1 MEKGGIF
8 ILSGPSGC
16 GKNTVYEGLRAL
28 DPDIVQTVSA
38 TTRKPRPGERN
49 GVDYYF
55 VTAPEF
61 KRRIDDGEFVEYV
74 TYGGN
79 CYGTLKSEVQRLTGL
94 GKTVV
99 LVIEVRGALNIK
111 RMFPESVSIFI
122 EPPSVEEL
130 VRRINKRGDN
140 NEAEIELRLN
150 IAKEEMTFRDKYDY
164 RVVNDDLDTCIREIY
179 DIMKKENDQ
188 NDQH

>member
-1 MEKGGIF
+1 MKKGGIF

-16 GKNTVYEGLRAL
+16 GKNTVYEGLTAL

-55 VTAPEF
+55 ITAPEF
-61 KRRIDDGEFVEYV
+61 KRRIDDGDFAEYV

-79 CYGTLKSEVQRLTGL
+79 CYGTLKSEVRRLSEM

-99 LVIEVRGALNIK
+99 LVIEVRGAQSIK
-111 RMFPESVSIFI
+111 QMFPGSVSIFI
-122 EPPSVEEL
+122 EPPSTQEL
-130 VRRINKRGDN
+130 VRRINKRGDSS
-140 NEAEIELRLN
+140 EAEIALRMN
-150 IAKEEMTFRDKYDY
+150 IAQDEMTYRDKYDY
-164 RVVNDDLDTCIREIY
+164 RVVNDDLETCIQEIY
-179 DIMKKENDQ
+179 HIMQKESDR

>member
-1 MEKGGIF
+1 MKKGGIF

-55 VTAPEF
+55 ETVEEF
-61 KRRIDDGEFVEYV
+61 KRRIDNDEFVEYV

-79 CYGTLKSEVQRLTGL
+79 NYGTLKSEVERLTAL

-111 RMFPESVSIFI
+111 RMFPEAVSVFI
-122 EPPSVEEL
+122 EPPSMEEL
-130 VRRINKRGDN
+130 IRRINKRGDN
-140 NEAEIELRLN
+140 NEAEIALRMN
-150 IAKEEMTFRDKYDY
+150 IAEDEMTYRDRYDY
-164 RVVNDDLDTCIREIY
+164 RVVNGELDTCIKEVY
-179 DIMKKENDQ
+179 DIIKKET
-188 NDQH
+188 DQHDQH

>member
-1 MEKGGIF
+1 MKKGGIF

-28 DPDIVQTVSA
+28 DPDIVQAVSA

-55 VTAPEF
+55 ETVEEF
-61 KRRIDDGEFVEYV
+61 KRRIDNDEFVEYV

-79 CYGTLKSEVQRLTGL
+79 NYGTLKSEVERLTAL

-111 RMFPESVSIFI
+111 RMFPEAVAVFI
-122 EPPSVEEL
+122 EPPSMEEL
-130 VRRINKRGDN
+130 IRRINKRGDN
-140 NEAEIELRLN
+140 NEAEIALRMN
-150 IAKEEMTFRDKYDY
+150 IARDEMTYRDRYDY
-164 RVVNDDLDTCIREIY
+164 RVVNGELDTCIKEVY
-179 DIMKKENDQ
+179 DIIKKET
-188 NDQH
+188 DQHDQH

>member
-1 MEKGGIF
+1 MEKGGIY

-55 VTAPEF
+55 ITVPEF
-61 KRRIDDGEFVEYV
+61 KRRIDNGEFVEYV

-79 CYGTLKSEVQRLTGL
+79 CYGTLKSEVQRLTEM

-111 RMFPESVSIFI
+111 QMFPSSVSVFI
-122 EPPSVEEL
+122 EPPSTEEL
-130 VRRINKRGDN
+130 IRRINKRGDN
-140 NEAEIELRLN
+140 SKAEIALRMN
-150 IAKEEMTFRDKYDY
+150 IADEEMTYRDKYDY
-164 RVVNDDLDTCIREIY
+164 RVVNDDLETCVKEIY
-179 DIMKKENDQ
+179 SIMKKENDS

>member
-1 MEKGGIF
+1 MKKGGIY

-16 GKNTVYEGLRAL
+16 GKNTVYEGLRAR
-28 DPDIVQTVSA
+28 DPDIVHTVSA
-38 TTRKPRPGERN
+38 TTRKPRLGERN

-55 VTAPEF
+55 ITVPEF
-61 KRRIDDGEFVEYV
+61 KQRIDNGEFVEYV

-79 CYGTLKSEVQRLTGL
+79 CYGTLKSEVQRLTDL

-111 RMFPESVSIFI
+111 QMYPQAVSVFI
-122 EPPSVEEL
+122 EPPSMEEL
-130 VRRINKRGDN
+130 IRRIDKRGEN

-164 RVVNDDLDTCIREIY
+164 RVVNDDLETCIQEIY
-179 DIMKKENDQ
+179 DIMKKES
-188 NDQH
+188 DQHDQH

>member
-1 MEKGGIF
+1 MKKGGIF

-55 VTAPEF
+55 ETVEEF
-61 KRRIDDGEFVEYV
+61 KRRIDNGEFVEYV

-79 CYGTLKSEVQRLTGL
+79 NYGTLKSEVERLTAL

-111 RMFPESVSIFI
+111 RMFPEAVAVFI
-122 EPPSVEEL
+122 EPPSMEEL
-130 VRRINKRGDN
+130 IRRINKRGDSN
-140 NEAEIELRLN
+140 DAEIALRMN
-150 IAKEEMTFRDKYDY
+150 IAEDEMTYRDRYDY
-164 RVVNDDLDTCIREIY
+164 RVVNGELDTCIKEVY
-179 DIMKKENDQ
+179 DIIKKET
-188 NDQH
+188 DQHDQH

>member
-1 MEKGGIF
+1 MKKGGIF

-16 GKNTVYEGLRAL
+16 GKNTVYEWLRAL

-55 VTAPEF
+55 ETVEEF
-61 KRRIDDGEFVEYV
+61 KRRIDNDEFVEYV

-79 CYGTLKSEVQRLTGL
+79 NYGTLKSEVERLTAL

-111 RMFPESVSIFI
+111 RMFPDVMRDIEQDSIRNFKFQPDTGNI
-122 EPPSVEEL
+122 VIDEPDE
-130 VRRINKRGDN
+130 GDYHFHF
-140 NEAEIELRLN
+140 E
-150 IAKEEMTFRDKYDY
+150 
-164 RVVNDDLDTCIREIY
+164 
-179 DIMKKENDQ
+179 
-188 NDQH
+188 

>member
-1 MEKGGIF
+1 MKKGGIY

-16 GKNTVYEGLRAL
+16 GKNTVYEGLTAL

-55 VTAPEF
+55 ITVPEF
-61 KRRIDDGEFVEYV
+61 KRRIDNGEFVEYV

-79 CYGTLKSEVQRLTGL
+79 CYGTLKSEVERLSAQ

-99 LVIEVRGALNIK
+99 LVIEVRGALRIK
-111 RMFPESVSIFI
+111 QMFPQAVSVFI
-122 EPPSVEEL
+122 EPPSMEEL
-130 VRRINKRGDN
+130 IRRINKRGDN
-140 NEAEIELRLN
+140 NDAEIALRLN
-150 IAKEEMTFRDKYDY
+150 IAKDEMTYRDRYDY
-164 RVVNDDLDTCIREIY
+164 RVVNDVLDTCIQEVYQI
-179 DIMKKENDQ
+179 IKKENDQ

>member
-1 MEKGGIF
+1 MKKGGIF
-8 ILSGPSGC
+8 ILSGPSGS

-55 VTAPEF
+55 ETVEEF
-61 KRRIDDGEFVEYV
+61 KRRIDNGEFVEYV

-79 CYGTLKSEVQRLTGL
+79 NYGTLKSEVERLTAL

-111 RMFPESVSIFI
+111 RMFPEAVSVFI
-122 EPPSVEEL
+122 EPPSMEEL
-130 VRRINKRGDN
+130 IRRINKRGDN
-140 NEAEIELRLN
+140 NEAEIALRMN
-150 IAKEEMTFRDKYDY
+150 IAEDEMTYRDRYDY
-164 RVVNDDLDTCIREIY
+164 RVVNGELDTCIKEVY
-179 DIMKKENDQ
+179 DIIKKETEQ
-188 NDQH
+188 HDQH

>member
-1 MEKGGIF
+1 MKKGGIF

-38 TTRKPRPGERN
+38 TTRKPRLGERN
-49 GVDYYF
+49 GVDYF
-55 VTAPEF
+55 FLTGPEF
-61 KRRIDDGEFVEYV
+61 KQRIDDGEFVEYV

-79 CYGTLKSEVQRLTGL
+79 CYGTLKSEVRRLTDL

-111 RMFPESVSIFI
+111 RMFPQAVAIFI
-122 EPPSVEEL
+122 EPPSMEEL
-130 VRRINKRGDN
+130 IRRINKRGDN
-140 NEAEIELRLN
+140 NDAEIELRMN

-164 RVVNDDLDTCIREIY
+164 RVVNDDLDTCIKDIY
-179 DIMKKENDQ
+179 QIMQKES
-188 NDQH
+188 DQHD

>member
-1 MEKGGIF
+1 MKKGGIF
-8 ILSGPSGC
+8 ILSGPSGS

-38 TTRKPRPGERN
+38 TTRKPRPGEKN

-55 VTAPEF
+55 ETVPEF
-61 KRRIDDGEFVEYV
+61 KRRIDNGEFVEYV

-79 CYGTLKSEVQRLTGL
+79 CYGTLKSEVVRLSES

-111 RMFPESVSIFI
+111 AAFPEAVAIFV
-122 EPPSVEEL
+122 EPPSMEEL
-130 VRRINKRGDN
+130 IRRLTKRGGNTDT
-140 NEAEIELRLN
+140 EIAMRMK
-150 IAKEEMTFRDKYDY
+150 IAQDEMTYKDKYDY
-164 RVVNDDLDTCIREIY
+164 CVVNDDLDDCVNKVYHII
-179 DIMKKENDQ
+179 KKENE
-188 NDQH
+188 QHD

>member
-1 MEKGGIF
+1 MKKGGIF

-38 TTRKPRPGERN
+38 TTRKPRLGERN
-49 GVDYYF
+49 GVDYF
-55 VTAPEF
+55 FLTGPEF
-61 KRRIDDGEFVEYV
+61 KQRIDDGEFVEYV

-79 CYGTLKSEVQRLTGL
+79 NYGTLKSEVERLSAM

-111 RMFPESVSIFI
+111 RMFPQAVSVFI
-122 EPPSVEEL
+122 EPPSTEEL
-130 VRRINKRGDN
+130 IRRINKRGDN
-140 NEAEIELRLN
+140 NDAEIELRMN

-164 RVVNDDLDTCIREIY
+164 RVVNDDLDTCIKDIY
-179 DIMKKENDQ
+179 QIMQKES
-188 NDQH
+188 DQHD

>member
-1 MEKGGIF
+1 MKKGGIF

-55 VTAPEF
+55 ETVEEF
-61 KRRIDDGEFVEYV
+61 KRRIDNGEFVEYV

-79 CYGTLKSEVQRLTGL
+79 NYGTLKSEVERLTAL

-111 RMFPESVSIFI
+111 RMFPEAVAVFI
-122 EPPSVEEL
+122 EPPSMEEL
-130 VRRINKRGDN
+130 IRRINKRGDN
-140 NEAEIELRLN
+140 NETEIALRMN
-150 IAKEEMTFRDKYDY
+150 IAAEEMTYRDRYDY
-164 RVVNDDLDTCIREIY
+164 RVVNGELDTCVKEVY
-179 DIMKKENDQ
+179 DIIKKET
-188 NDQH
+188 DQHDQH

>member
-1 MEKGGIF
+1 MKQGGIF
-8 ILSGPSGC
+8 ILSGPSGS
-16 GKNTVYEGLRAL
+16 GKNTVYEGLQAL

-55 VTAPEF
+55 ITVPEF

-164 RVVNDDLDTCIREIY
+164 RVVNDDLDTCIKEIY
-179 DIMKKENDQ
+179 SMMKKEKDR
-188 NDQH
+188 

>member
-1 MEKGGIF
+1 MKQGGIY

-28 DPDIVQTVSA
+28 DPDIVQTVST

-49 GVDYYF
+49 GTDYYF
-55 VTAPEF
+55 ITVPEF
-61 KRRIDDGEFVEYV
+61 KRRIDNGEFVEYV

-79 CYGTLKSEVQRLTGL
+79 CYGTLKSEVQRLTEQ

-111 RMFPESVSIFI
+111 QMFPEAVSVFI
-122 EPPSVEEL
+122 EPPSTEEL
-130 VRRINKRGDN
+130 IRRINKRGDN
-140 NEAEIELRLN
+140 SDAEIALRMN
-150 IAKEEMTFRDKYDY
+150 IAEEEMTYRDKYDY
-164 RVVNDDLDTCIREIY
+164 RVVNDDLDTCIKEIY
-179 DIMKKENDQ
+179 SIMKKENDR
-188 NDQH
+188 